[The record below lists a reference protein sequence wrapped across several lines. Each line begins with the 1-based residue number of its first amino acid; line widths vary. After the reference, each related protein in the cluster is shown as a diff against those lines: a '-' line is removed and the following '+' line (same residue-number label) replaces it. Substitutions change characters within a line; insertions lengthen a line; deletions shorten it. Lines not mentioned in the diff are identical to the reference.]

1 MDEYQKSQS
10 AQHSRPHWGGLT
22 LVVGCIQFV
31 LAMIVV
37 QLFYAGYSDT
47 LNPISDLGN
56 SNLSPLARLYN
67 VSIATTGVAGLIAT
81 FLIASVLPKT
91 RIRFVVLGLFS
102 LGNIGLILLGLFPEN
117 TTVLGGFAHSLAGQL
132 AFPGYAVA
140 ILAIALIIRNDPR
153 WKNDALYSF
162 TLGLVSFVTV
172 VLYGAG
178 IYSGVGPGGMERIFL
193 AADLMWLVIFGL
205 RLIRPTRARQSN
217 RNSAKD
223 A

>member
-1 MDEYQKSQS
+1 MGEPQKSQS
-10 AQHSRPHWGGLT
+10 AKDSRAYWGGLT

-56 SNLSPLARLYN
+56 SNLTSIAWLYN
-67 VSIATTGVAGLIAT
+67 ASIATTGVAGLLAT
-81 FLIASVLPKT
+81 FLITSALPRT
-91 RIRFVVLGLFS
+91 RIRFVGLGFFS

-117 TTVLGGFAHSLAGQL
+117 TTVLGGFAHSLAGQM

-140 ILAIALIIRNDPR
+140 IIAMGFIMRSDPR
-153 WKNDALYSF
+153 WKNYSLYNFAL
-162 TLGLVSFVTV
+162 GAVSFIAVF
-172 VLYGAG
+172 LYGSG

-193 AADLMWLVIFGL
+193 AADLTWLIIFGL
-205 RLIRPTRARQSN
+205 RVLRLTRPPV
-217 RNSAKD
+217 
-223 A
+223 